1 MKEESQ
7 ENNKSFPYEN
17 KNLINTGI
25 NENKTVKDTE
35 EISSKPINQ
44 LSNGLLGWY
53 SVASSDSVKE
63 NKINFF
69 TLYNEPLILYR
80 DREHIVRC
88 VKDICPHRGASF
100 LGGQLINGQ
109 LVCPYHGAR
118 FSSQGSCTN
127 LDRITCQHIIDSNYD
142 NYAKSIKLLQYP
154 CVEKEGYIYIYYTGT
169 PQTNIEDFEIKSSL
183 NSLLPDSYGFPSLE
197 YQYEEVFVDFKA
209 DWARIIENHLDI
221 LHVFWMHGDTIPDK
235 NVNRNTITSFN
246 QKITRDNRQI
256 ESIYSYKNN
265 DQDEFIRIKFV
276 PPGRIFIYKGSPES
290 TRYIQVLDHI
300 PLGNNKARV
309 IVRHYRKFLKNK
321 IFANLV
327 LFSHLQHRTFYKIF
341 SEDYMVLKTQSF
353 NEQMGYIQKDN
364 VKLLGEDKMV
374 QYYWDWLHNALNK
387 EKPWDKHPIDSNTN
401 SIHDDRIMLYPPENP
416 DIAIKNNRA
425 ILIKLL
431 TRLLFPISLLLLLI

>member
-7 ENNKSFPYEN
+7 ENTNSFSYEN
-17 KNLINTGI
+17 KNLINSGI
-25 NENKTVKDTE
+25 NENKNLNNPE
-35 EISSKPINQ
+35 EIPSKPINQ

-53 SVASSDSVKE
+53 SVSSSDAVKE
-63 NKINFF
+63 NEPNFF

-80 DREHIVRC
+80 DRENIVRC

-100 LGGQLINGQ
+100 IGGELINGQ

-183 NSLLPDSYGFPSLE
+183 NSLLPDSYGFPSSE
-197 YQYEEVFVDFKA
+197 YQYEEVYVDFKA

-221 LHVFWMHGDTIPDK
+221 LHVFWMHGGTIPDK

-246 QKITRDNRQI
+246 QKIKRDNRQI

-265 DQDEFIRIKFV
+265 EQDEFIRIKFV

-321 IFANLV
+321 ILANLV

-341 SEDYMVLKTQSF
+341 SEDYMVLRTQTF

-387 EKPWDKHPIDSNTN
+387 EKPWDKHPKHSNTN
-401 SIHDDRIMLYPPENP
+401 SIHDDRVMLYPPENP
-416 DIAIKNNRA
+416 DIAIKNDRA
-425 ILIKLL
+425 IVIKLL
-431 TRLLFPISLLLLLI
+431 IRALIPISLLLLLI

>member
-17 KNLINTGI
+17 KNLINSDI
-25 NENKTVKDTE
+25 NENKSVNNPE

-53 SVASSDSVKE
+53 SVSSSDAVKE

-80 DREHIVRC
+80 DRENIVRC

-100 LGGQLINGQ
+100 IGGELINGQ

-221 LHVFWMHGDTIPDK
+221 LHVFWLHGDTIPDK
-235 NVNRNTITSFN
+235 NVNRETITSFN
-246 QKITRDNRQI
+246 QKIKRDNRQI

-265 DQDEFIRIKFV
+265 GQDEFIRIKFV

-401 SIHDDRIMLYPPENP
+401 SIHDDRVMLYPPENP
-416 DIAIKNNRA
+416 DVAIKTNRT

-431 TRLLFPISLLLLLI
+431 TRLLFPISLLLILI

>member
-1 MKEESQ
+1 MNEE
-7 ENNKSFPYEN
+7 NRKKNKTFAYETN
-17 KNLINTGI
+17 NLINSSI
-25 NENKTVKDTE
+25 NGKKSLNNQE
-35 EISSKPINQ
+35 EISPKPINQ

-53 SVASSDSVKE
+53 SVSSSDSVKDGDL
-63 NKINFF
+63 NFF
-69 TLYNEPLILYR
+69 TMYNEPLILYR
-80 DREHIVRC
+80 DRENIVRC
-88 VKDICPHRGASF
+88 VKDVCPHRGASF
-100 LGGQLINGQ
+100 LGGEVINGQ

-154 CVEKEGYIYIYYTGT
+154 CLEKEGYIYIYYTGK
-169 PQTNIEDFEIKSSL
+169 PQANIEDFEIKTSL
-183 NSLLPDSYGFPSLE
+183 NSLLPDSYGFPSWE
-197 YQYEEVFVDFKA
+197 YQYEEVYVDFKA

-246 QKITRDNRQI
+246 QNIKRDNRQI
-256 ESIYSYKNN
+256 ESIYSYKTG
-265 DQDEFIRIKFV
+265 DKEEFIRIKFV

-300 PLGNNKARV
+300 PLGQNKARV

-321 IFANLV
+321 IFTNLV
-327 LFSHLQHRTFYKIF
+327 LFSHLQRRTFYKIF
-341 SEDYMVLKTQSF
+341 SEDYQVLKTQTF

-387 EKPWDKHPIDSNTN
+387 EKPWELHSIDSSTNTV
-401 SIHDDRIMLYPPENP
+401 HDDRIMLYPPENH
-416 DIAIKNNRA
+416 DVAIKNNRS
-425 ILIKLL
+425 IYLKLL
-431 TRLLFPISLLLLLI
+431 TRILFPISLLLILI